1 VREKFLW
8 VENMGFL
15 CLFLEK
21 SSGKA
26 RKEMFECNKDVTF
39 LAHLPFWFFSLIVI
53 EFGKFSRLHLCF
65 SIAVLLRT
73 VCALLV
79 LSCRCS
85 LLSIL
90 V

>member
-26 RKEMFECNKDVTF
+26 RQEMFECNKDVTF
-39 LAHLPFWFFSLIVI
+39 LAHLPFWFFLLSSLNLESFLVFIFV
-53 EFGKFSRLHLCF
+53 FPSLSFFAPS
-65 SIAVLLRT
+65 V
-73 VCALLV
+73 LV